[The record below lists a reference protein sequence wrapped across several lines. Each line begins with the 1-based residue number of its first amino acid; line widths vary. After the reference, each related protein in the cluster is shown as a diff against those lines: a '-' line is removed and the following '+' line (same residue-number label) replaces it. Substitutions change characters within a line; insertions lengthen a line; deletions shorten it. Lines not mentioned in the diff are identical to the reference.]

1 MGAAAPAARR
11 LAQWSARTILLHERK
26 QLLCRRRQACG
37 QLLCRRRQECWPC
50 LWRLHLEGCGALIMS
65 DTILGNPR
73 SKVLPRGGY
82 GDFETLNAQVI
93 IEYVWDYLTQ
103 MYGIT

>member
-1 MGAAAPAARR
+1 
-11 LAQWSARTILLHERK
+11 
-26 QLLCRRRQACG
+26 
-37 QLLCRRRQECWPC
+37 
-50 LWRLHLEGCGALIMS
+50 MS